1 MSITE
6 TKTANINTSVWNLIQ
21 RDWNHNDSQR
31 PVFVVLRIGHWCV
44 ERKTPVLSRVFKMI
58 KYGYLHWLH
67 LSFIRYLA
75 QCFIRRCRLPHIN
88 GIVISPTCI
97 GENCTIF
104 HQVTIGEIE
113 RDDGSRG
120 AVYIG
125 CGAKIL
131 GKTSIGSNVMI
142 AAGAIVI
149 MNVPVGSTVIGVN
162 QIL

>member
-1 MSITE
+1 
-6 TKTANINTSVWNLIQ
+6 
-21 RDWNHNDSQR
+21 
-31 PVFVVLRIGHWCV
+31 
-44 ERKTPVLSRVFKMI
+44 
-58 KYGYLHWLH
+58 
-67 LSFIRYLA
+67 
-75 QCFIRRCRLPHIN
+75 LPHIN